1 MATYSQQIVWTA
13 VPDGVTSDGRRL
25 RFNIHVAPRLTVS
38 GAPKA
43 ELSDFPAF
51 EDWVAT
57 LGAAQLVLRIDGTP
71 APAQR
76 EALARPAV
84 WAALF
89 PPDTPVETR
98 PVEDFRGKRILAYP
112 LATLAERIERD
123 YANLA
128 TAADAELPL
137 ARTLR
142 ELLPYHPE
150 GRPKLDDL
158 LKLLADSDSEKA
170 VADPRTAVAL
180 LAAYHRPLDEPV
192 EVKATKQTADD
203 PHESV
208 VWDSV
213 KPVELPKPVDLAARY
228 DFHRRL
234 SALGQHPH
242 LMRLAG
248 MVVPVTVPRRGVAD
262 GPLTVQVEASW
273 DAGGV
278 PAEPDGRPIT
288 HCLLDGSTF
297 VARPRGPLVRNGW
310 LKASDARFR
319 LVALDVDGAGLNLK
333 NFAGALPRMGE
344 ERYDDDRFEARPPPR
359 AGAPRLRTAGI
370 QLGHVRRDRAI
381 RGSFEDSFKLEDA
394 LASRAH
400 INLFAEDVARGWR
413 VEVAPVG
420 VERWQSL
427 LRFDGRYRLKA
438 SGEVVETRDEEGII
452 RLAAGA
458 SADGSNPDVLKAT
471 EALFAWSGWSLAA
484 PEPGLA
490 IMPDDVT
497 HAEGPNES
505 PPGLP
510 LESSFKAHPKS
521 LPTLRFGVSYRAR
534 LRLADIAGG
543 GLRWSGEASGVP
555 GIEAGPVFYGRY
567 EPVEA
572 PSLALATGDD
582 DPADGESMARA
593 ALRSTDDPSRAND
606 RARRILAPPRVG
618 HRFAEAH
625 GVLDRPDGRPDPA
638 LYPLLT
644 QRDAPFATR
653 RVTTEA
659 YLPEGAPGPA
669 PTVETEYA
677 EHVAGQPTPY
687 LYDPLCAGF
696 ALRIFG
702 VPGID
707 PDKVYKLPLTGA
719 AWDPTAATGWPDG
732 RTVMLEA
739 SAGGSLGWDPATRV
753 FRVPLGKAE
762 RARVRVSAL
771 VPHDGWKLFK
781 LLERVRAL
789 PEGAGKLKKMKAL
802 LENGGH
808 WMFTPWTT
816 VELVHAVQRPLV
828 VPDFESLNA
837 DRAPAAVAARLRWT
851 SPVHAKSTLRFDVA
865 GRWIEIDDSGPDG
878 PTARR
883 FEGAAFSRSF
893 ARLDHPDGRA
903 LRMLDEHVLADTRAR
918 RIFYQATATTR
929 FREYMAPDIRADAA
943 NLTVVSTPRRAWV
956 PSSSP
961 PPAPIVRYLVPTFG
975 WSASGSPGS
984 TRRVWRTGGGLRVWL
999 ERPWFGSGANEMLAV
1014 LLPRGSADP
1023 QTGAAKDFVTQ
1034 WGADPVWTGPKVTT
1048 IAPARG
1054 DFARRVDAAGPIP
1067 YGFPAPPEVPDLA
1080 SEGTDLGG
1088 TMRLEDLVPQGAP
1101 AGLSVDA
1108 VPHPV
1113 AFDPDRK
1120 LWYCDLVIRPG
1131 TAYFPFVRLA
1141 LARYQPR
1148 SIPGHHLSSV
1158 VMASFQQLAPDRV
1171 ATVTPEPGGRVRV
1184 QVHGVTPLSGA
1195 AVPRGGVVK
1204 VQLQRLRPGRDPSLD
1219 WTDTPQGPVVRPRP
1233 VVPVRSAKTAAARRT
1248 GGRAGRMTV
1257 AMRKR
1262 VADALTAIERGDL
1275 EILVRQ
1281 PDIVQWL
1288 LPPLIHEEVLRL
1300 PAAGGDRLRIVVTE
1314 SEGYWTE
1321 DENGRRS
1328 TSPRSRIVY
1337 ATAIEL

>member
-13 VPDGVTSDGRRL
+13 APDGVTTDGKRL
-25 RFNIHVAPRLTVS
+25 RFNLHVGPRLTVT

-43 ELSDFPAF
+43 ALSDFPAF
-51 EDWVAT
+51 ADWVAT
-57 LGAAQLVLRIDGTP
+57 LTAAQLVLRING
-71 APAQR
+71 APVVPLR
-76 EALARPAV
+76 EPVARADV

-89 PPDTPVETR
+89 PPETPVETR
-98 PVEDFRGKRILAYP
+98 PVEDFRAKRILTYP
-112 LATLAERIERD
+112 LATLAERIEAD
-123 YANLA
+123 YAMLA
-128 TAADAELPL
+128 ASADAELPL
-137 ARTLR
+137 ARSLL

-150 GRPKLDDL
+150 RQPKLDDL
-158 LKLLADSDSEKA
+158 LKLLAETDSEKA
-170 VADPRTAVAL
+170 VTDPRTAVAL
-180 LAAYHRPLDEPV
+180 LAAYHRPLDQSI
-192 EVKATKQTADD
+192 EVKASKQTADD
-203 PHESV
+203 PHEDA

-213 KPVELPKPVDLAARY
+213 KPIELPQAADLAARY

-248 MVVPVTVPRRGVAD
+248 MVVPVTVPLRGVAN
-262 GPLTVQVEASW
+262 GPLTVQVEATW
-273 DAGGV
+273 EAGGV
-278 PAEPDGRPIT
+278 PADPDGRPIT
-288 HCLLDGSTF
+288 HCILDGTALF
-297 VARPRGPLVRNGW
+297 ARPRGPLVTHGW
-310 LKASDARFR
+310 LKASDPRFR

-333 NFAGALPRMGE
+333 NFAGALPRMVE
-344 ERYDDDRFEARPPPR
+344 ERFDDEDFQAPRRPH

-381 RGSFEDSFKLEDA
+381 RGSFADSFKLEQA

-400 INLFAEDVARGWR
+400 MNLFAEDIARGWR

-427 LRFDGRYRLKA
+427 LRFDGRYRLKDT
-438 SGEVVETRDEEGII
+438 GEIIETRDEEGIL

-521 LPTLRFGVSYRAR
+521 LPTLRFGQSYRAR

-543 GLRWSGEASGVP
+543 GLRWTGAPSAVH
-555 GIEAGPVFYGRY
+555 GIESGPVFYGRY
-567 EPVEA
+567 EPIEA
-572 PSLALATGDD
+572 SSLALVEGDP

-593 ALRSTDDPSRAND
+593 ALRSMDDPSRSNA
-606 RARRILAPPRVG
+606 RSRRILAPPRVG

-625 GVLDRPDGRPDPA
+625 GVLDRSDGRPNPA

-653 RVTTEA
+653 KVTTHA

-669 PTVETEYA
+669 PTVDTEYA
-677 EHVAGQPTPY
+677 EHRLAQPTPY

-702 VPGID
+702 VPGIN
-707 PDKVYKLPLTGA
+707 PDTVHKLPLTGDG
-719 AWDPTAATGWPDG
+719 WDPTAPTGWPDG
-732 RTVMLEA
+732 RTVTLEA
-739 SAGGSLGWDPATRV
+739 AASGSLGWDPGKRL

-762 RARVRVSAL
+762 RARVRISAL
-771 VPHDGWKLFK
+771 VPRDGWKLFK

-789 PEGAGKLKKMKAL
+789 PDGPKKLLKLKAL

-828 VPDFESLNA
+828 VPNFESLLA

-851 SPVHAKSTLRFDVA
+851 SPVHAKSTTRFDVA

-883 FEGAAFSRSF
+883 FEGAAFSRTF
-893 ARLDHPDGRA
+893 ARLDHPDGKA
-903 LRMLDEHVLADTRAR
+903 LRLPDVHILADTRAR

-929 FREYMAPDIRADAA
+929 FREFMAPDIRADAA

-961 PPAPIVRYLVPTFG
+961 PPAPLVRYLVPTFG
-975 WSASGSPGS
+975 WAASGSAGS
-984 TRRVWRTGGGLRVWL
+984 PRRVWRSGGGLRVWL

-1023 QTGAAKDFVTQ
+1023 QTSAGKDFVTQ

-1048 IAPARG
+1048 IAPLRS
-1054 DFARRVDAAGPIP
+1054 DFLRRVDATGPIP
-1067 YGFPAPPEVPDLA
+1067 YGFAAPPDVPDLA
-1080 SEGTDLGG
+1080 TEGSDLGG
-1088 TMRLEDLVPQGAP
+1088 SMRLEDLVPQGAP

-1131 TAYFPFVRLA
+1131 AAYFPFVRLA
-1141 LARYQPR
+1141 LARYQPH

-1171 ATVTPEPGGRVRV
+1171 ATLTPEAGGRVRV
-1184 QVHGVTPLSGA
+1184 QVHGVTPLTGA
-1195 AVPRGGVVK
+1195 SVPRGGVVK
-1204 VQLQRLRPGRDPSLD
+1204 VQLQRLPSGADPSLD
-1219 WTDTPQGPVVRPRP
+1219 WADTPQAPAVRLAAPVG
-1233 VVPVRSAKTAAARRT
+1233 SARTAAARKSSV
-1248 GGRAGRMTV
+1248 RAKRVSMSV
-1257 AMRKR
+1257 AMQRR
-1262 VADALTAIERGDL
+1262 VAEALTAIEHGDL
-1275 EILVRQ
+1275 DILVRE
-1281 PDIVQWL
+1281 PDILKWL

-1300 PAAGGDRLRIVVTE
+1300 PAAGSDRLRILVTE
-1314 SEGYWTE
+1314 SESYWTE
-1321 DENGRRS
+1321 VENGGRS
-1328 TSPRSRIVY
+1328 TTPANRIVY
-1337 ATAIEL
+1337 AAAIDL